1 MTLALRSHQARLL
14 SSKEDSPLKSWLN
27 MNQESMD
34 STNTSV
40 TTKLQLKIPNMKLSE
55 LVSRLSSL
63 KMVWLPSK
71 TVTSSNNGLNKQRF
85 QTQSPPTNKR
95 KNNKRNKVN
104 KQPLKLSRNLSNSK
118 NLKSRKR
125 RSKLQDQLNSRPNN
139 LTSTLNKNFKSIS
152 LLKAKCSTR
161 TESFSKHTRERMNSN
176 LFCTSGGKISSTLIK
191 STSRLKMYL
200 PSWSFFSKIANGSI
214 TMDCMP
220 HEAHTVKEL
229 IRSTPRSSPSK
240 TGTIT
245 FTKFLKN

>member
-1 MTLALRSHQARLL
+1 
-14 SSKEDSPLKSWLN
+14 
-27 MNQESMD
+27 MNQDSMD

-85 QTQSPPTNKR
+85 QNQSPPTNKR

-200 PSWSFFSKIANGSI
+200 PS
-214 TMDCMP
+214 
-220 HEAHTVKEL
+220 
-229 IRSTPRSSPSK
+229 
-240 TGTIT
+240 
-245 FTKFLKN
+245 